1 MAEISGSSGRIGSLD
16 GLRGIAALW
25 VLIGHAMLLTGW
37 HLPLIGDPDL
47 GVDLFIMLSGFLMV
61 FHYQLRQDKEPWSE
75 ISTWSNFWTRRFFR
89 IAPLYYVML
98 AIAIALGPVIFNS
111 RMVID
116 HFLGVTPQLPE
127 RYLDGSLE
135 NVLLHVSFLFGLSPA
150 HAFRTPLPDWSIS
163 LEMQFYAALPFLM
176 LFIHRLGWLRG
187 SIGVVVAGVAIS
199 MALRLT
205 GINFPMPAFLPLKM
219 HVFASGMLLA
229 GALNASA
236 PRALVHFLLALAFVA
251 IPIGGGM
258 TVMREVVRLG
268 LVVAFFALIFH
279 AHLPRPLANPLN
291 RISDFMG
298 NRFCHELGE
307 LSFGAYLIHLLVMQ
321 PVIAYLIK
329 AHGHDISDFQRFL
342 LSITIT
348 IPIVYALSAVGHR
361 FIEMQGQKIG
371 RTLTRRRASTA

>member
-1 MAEISGSSGRIGSLD
+1 MADGSGSSGRIGSLD

-47 GVDLFIMLSGFLMV
+47 GVDLFVMLSGFLMV

-98 AIAIALGPVIFNS
+98 AIAIALGPVIFES

-116 HFLGVTPQLPE
+116 HFLEVTPQQPE

-163 LEMQFYAALPFLM
+163 LEMQFYAVLPFLM

-187 SIGVVVAGVAIS
+187 SIGVVAAGVAIA
-199 MALRLT
+199 MALRLV

-229 GALNASA
+229 GALNAPT

-251 IPIGGGM
+251 LPIGGGV
-258 TVMREVVRLG
+258 TVLREVVRLG

-279 AHLPRPLANPLN
+279 AHLPPPLANPLN

-298 NRFCHELGE
+298 NKFCHELGE

-321 PVIAYLIK
+321 PVIAYLIR

-342 LSITIT
+342 LSIAIT
-348 IPIVYALSAVGHR
+348 IPITYALSAVGHKL
-361 FIEMQGQKIG
+361 IEMQGQKIG
-371 RTLTRRRASTA
+371 RTLTRRRTSAA

>member
-1 MAEISGSSGRIGSLD
+1 MADISGSSGRIGSLD

-25 VLIGHAMLLTGW
+25 VLIGHATLLTGW

-61 FHYQLRQDKEPWSE
+61 FHYQLRQEKEPWSE

-98 AIAIALGPVIFNS
+98 AIAIALGPVIFES

-116 HFLGVTPQLPE
+116 HFLEVTPQQPE

-163 LEMQFYAALPFLM
+163 LEMQFYAVLPFLM

-187 SIGVVVAGVAIS
+187 SIGVVVAGVAIA
-199 MALRLT
+199 MALRLV

-229 GALNASA
+229 GALNARSG
-236 PRALVHFLLALAFVA
+236 RAFAHFLLALAFVA

-258 TVMREVVRLG
+258 TVMREVVRFG

-279 AHLPRPLANPLN
+279 AHLPRPLASPLN

-342 LSITIT
+342 LSIAIT

-371 RTLTRRRASTA
+371 RTLTRRRTSAA